1 MSDKLSCL
9 LVTKSADGQ
18 ISRAIASRP
27 VSDLP
32 AGDLLVRVHYSS
44 LNYKD
49 ALAST
54 GHPGVVRKFPHVP
67 GIDAAGVI
75 VESSSPKFAAG
86 DQVLITGFELGADR
100 WGGYAEFI
108 RISADWALALP
119 AGMTMRDSMFY
130 GTAGFTAA
138 MCLEAIERQE
148 VRPDAGEVLV
158 TGASG
163 GVGSLAVGLLAKQ
176 GYRVVAVSGK
186 PETAEMLKR
195 LGAAEILSREAVIDR
210 SGKPVLSPRWA
221 AAVDTVGGE
230 MLATVIRSTKPLG
243 CVTACG
249 LVGGT
254 DIPLTVYP
262 FILRGV
268 TLAGIDSVW
277 YPAERR
283 AAIWQRLAASLLSEI
298 DSLTTEVTLADLEPK
313 IADILAGKII
323 GRVIVNVAT

>member
-1 MSDKLSCL
+1 MTDTFPCL
-9 LVTKSADGQ
+9 LVTKSPDGQ
-18 ISRAIASRP
+18 ISRAIATRP
-27 VSDLP
+27 VSELP
-32 AGDLLVRVHYSS
+32 AGDLLIRVHYSS

-67 GIDAAGVI
+67 GIDAAGVV
-75 VESSSPKFAAG
+75 VESNSPRFSAG
-86 DQVLITGFELGADR
+86 DEVLITGFELGADR
-100 WGGYAEFI
+100 WGAYAEFI
-108 RISADWALALP
+108 RISADWALPLP
-119 AGMTMRDSMFY
+119 TGMTMRDSMFY

-148 VRPDAGEVLV
+148 VRADAAEVLV

-163 GVGSLAVGLLAKQ
+163 GVGTVAVGLLAKH

-186 PETAEMLKR
+186 PEATEMLKR
-195 LGAAEILSREAVIDR
+195 LGAAEIVPRDAVIDH
-210 SGKPVLSPRWA
+210 SGKPVLSTRWA

-230 MLATVIRSTKPLG
+230 MLATVVRSTKPRG
-243 CVTACG
+243 CVAACG

-254 DIPLTVYP
+254 DIPLTIYP

-277 YPAERR
+277 YPVERR
-283 AAIWQRLAASLLSEI
+283 AALWEKLAASRLSEI
-298 DSLTTEVTLADLEPK
+298 ESLTTEVTLAELEPK
-313 IADILAGKII
+313 IQAILAGKIT
-323 GRVIVNVAT
+323 GRVIVRISS